1 MNHIVVHITNPNA
14 FQDDENNAVR
24 CWGDNSR
31 GQLGYGDNEHIGD
44 DDEEIY
50 FTPPVD
56 LGLRYY
62 VNPDNLMPE
71 KDYPIKV
78 STGDHHSCMLSK
90 GGG

>member
-1 MNHIVVHITNPNA
+1 MDSGESHSCAITNPNA

-50 FTPPVD
+50 LLLQLTSD
-56 LGLRYY
+56 
-62 VNPDNLMPE
+62 
-71 KDYPIKV
+71 
-78 STGDHHSCMLSK
+78 
-90 GGG
+90 